1 MRNRP
6 VALAAGLFSDTAF
19 KNLREVV
26 FMTTKQSSR
35 IKSLAVMSMLTA
47 LAVAADFFLR
57 IPNIGGFL
65 TYEPKDVILTIG
77 AFIFNPIAG
86 VLMSL
91 VVCLIEMVT
100 VSSTGFIGFLMNFLA
115 SAMFVGVSSVIYY
128 RKKTM
133 LRAIIGLVSGSLAM
147 VAVMLLW
154 NYIMTPI
161 YMGVPREIVV
171 NMMPT
176 LLLPF
181 NAIKAGLNAALVLLL
196 YKGVV
201 TALRKS
207 SLVPVRAS
215 NDSDNNRK
223 ANTMITLI
231 VSALAV
237 ATLIL
242 VLLIFAKII

>member
-1 MRNRP
+1 M
-6 VALAAGLFSDTAF
+6 AD
-19 KNLREVV
+19 
-26 FMTTKQSSR
+26 TKQFSTGKK
-35 IKSLAVMSMLTA
+35 IAAMAMLTA
-47 LAVAADFFLR
+47 LAFAADFFLR
-57 IPNIGGFL
+57 IPNIAGFL
-65 TYEPKDVILTIG
+65 TYEPKDVVLTIG
-77 AFIFNPIAG
+77 AFIFGPVAG
-86 VLMSL
+86 L
-91 VVCLIEMVT
+91 VMALLVCLLEMVT
-100 VSSTGFIGFLMNFLA
+100 ASSTGVIGLLMNFLA
-115 SAMFVGVSSVIYY
+115 SATFVGVASVIYY

-133 LRAIIGLVSGSLAM
+133 LRAVIGLVAGSLSM
-147 VAVMLLW
+147 IAVMLLW

-223 ANTMITLI
+223 VNTMITLI